1 MKDSFDVELAR
12 FGARLELARR
22 HLYDYCL
29 LQYPGFY
36 KPNRT
41 FLKDICNQIEGF
53 VKHSPK
59 RFLIL
64 NAPPRH
70 GKSLTAQSATAW
82 LLGDN
87 PANRVMT
94 ASYNERL
101 ASTFSKN
108 VRNIIQTKKAGDKVV
123 YQDIFPNVAVQYG
136 DASAQMWTIEG
147 QNQTSYLATS
157 PNGTATGFGCDFL
170 ICDDLIK
177 NAVEAY
183 NTNVLDDIWSWFTDT
198 MLSRLE
204 GQRKVIVIMTR
215 WAKGDLAGR
224 ILEAFPDEVELI
236 TYQACNDQG
245 AMLCDDILNTKD
257 YEFLKREMSLDIFE
271 ANYNQK
277 PIDIKGRLY
286 SEFKEWEK
294 KPEGEVKN
302 YTDTADTGSDF
313 LCSISYTVFENE
325 AYITDLVFTDEPM
338 EITEEATADLLYRS
352 EVNRANVE
360 SNNGGRGF
368 ARNVERILREKH
380 GSNRTIITPVPQTKN
395 KESRILASSAWV
407 QNHVYMPPNWKTR
420 WPEFYKQVMEYQR
433 KGKNAHDD
441 AADVLA
447 AIFEEITGKRKP
459 QIINNIDNPTKRRH
473 RRTFER

>member
-36 KPNRT
+36 KPKRT

-108 VRNIIQTKKAGDKVV
+108 VRNIIQTKKVGERVV
-123 YQDIFPNVAVQYG
+123 YSDIFPGVSVQYG
-136 DASAQMWTIEG
+136 DASAQMWTLEG

-157 PNGTATGFGCDFL
+157 PNGTATGFGCNFL

-183 NTNVLDDIWSWFTDT
+183 NENVLNDIWSWFTDT

-204 GQRKVIVIMTR
+204 GQKKVIVIMTR

-245 AMLCDDILNTKD
+245 IMLCDDILNTKD
-257 YEFLKREMSLDIFE
+257 YNFLKREMSLDIFE

-313 LCSISYTVFENE
+313 LCSVSYVVFENE

-338 EITEEATADLLYRS
+338 EVTEGKTADLFHRS
-352 EVNRANVE
+352 NVAQAFIE

-368 ARNVERILREKH
+368 ARNVGRILNNEYN
-380 GSNRTIITPVPQTKN
+380 SNRTIITPRPQSKN
-395 KESRILASSAWV
+395 KESRILTSSAWV

-433 KGKNAHDD
+433 KSKNAHDD
-441 AADVLA
+441 AVDVLA
-447 AIFEEITGKRKP
+447 AIFENITAQPEPEVITTDEIDDGYY
-459 QIINNIDNPTKRRH
+459 RRP
-473 RRTFER
+473 FEMY

>member
-1 MKDSFDVELAR
+1 M
-12 FGARLELARR
+12 
-22 HLYDYCL
+22 
-29 LQYPGFY
+29 
-36 KPNRT
+36 
-41 FLKDICNQIEGF
+41 
-53 VKHSPK
+53 KHSPK

-108 VRNIIQTKKAGDKVV
+108 VRNIIQTKKVGERVV
-123 YQDIFPNVAVQYG
+123 YSDIFPGVSVQYG
-136 DASAQMWTIEG
+136 DASAQMWTLEG

-157 PNGTATGFGCDFL
+157 PNGTATGFGCNFL

-183 NTNVLDDIWSWFTDT
+183 NENVLNDIWSWFTDT

-204 GQRKVIVIMTR
+204 GQKKVIVIMTR

-245 AMLCDDILNTKD
+245 IMLCDDILNTKD
-257 YEFLKREMSLDIFE
+257 YNFLKREMSLDIFE

-313 LCSISYTVFENE
+313 LCSVSYVVFENE

-338 EITEEATADLLYRS
+338 EVTEGKTADLFHRS
-352 EVNRANVE
+352 NVAQAFIE

-368 ARNVERILREKH
+368 ARNVGRILNNEYN
-380 GSNRTIITPVPQTKN
+380 SNRTIITPRPQSKN
-395 KESRILASSAWV
+395 KESRILTSSAWV

-433 KGKNAHDD
+433 KSKNAHDD
-441 AADVLA
+441 AVDVLA
-447 AIFEEITGKRKP
+447 AIFENITAQPEPEVITTDEIDDGYY
-459 QIINNIDNPTKRRH
+459 RRP
-473 RRTFER
+473 FEMY

>member
-29 LQYPGFY
+29 LQYPSFY
-36 KPNRT
+36 KPKRT
-41 FLKDICNQIEGF
+41 FLKDICNQIERF
-53 VKHSPK
+53 VKHSSK

-108 VRNIIQTKKAGDKVV
+108 VRNIIQTKKVGDRVV
-123 YQDIFPNVAVQYG
+123 YSDIFPGVSVQYG
-136 DASAQMWTIEG
+136 DASAQMWTLEG
-147 QNQTSYLATS
+147 QSQTSYLATS
-157 PNGTATGFGCDFL
+157 PNGTATGFGCNFL

-183 NTNVLDDIWSWFTDT
+183 NENTLDDIWSWFTDT

-204 GQRKVIVIMTR
+204 GQKKVIVIMTR

-236 TYQACNDQG
+236 TYQAQNEQG
-245 AMLCDDILNTKD
+245 VMLCDDILNIED

-277 PIDIKGRLY
+277 PIDVKGCLY
-286 SEFKEWEK
+286 SEFKEWEV
-294 KPEGEVKN
+294 KPDGEVKN

-313 LCSISYTVFENE
+313 LCSVSYVVFENE

-338 EITEEATADLLYRS
+338 EVTEGKTADLFHRS
-352 EVNRANVE
+352 NVAQAFIE

-368 ARNVERILREKH
+368 ARNVGRILSDEYN
-380 GSNRTIITPVPQTKN
+380 SNRTIITPRPQSKN
-395 KESRILASSAWV
+395 KESRILTSSAWV

-441 AADVLA
+441 AVDVLA
-447 AIFEEITGKRKP
+447 AIFENITAQPEPEVITTDEIDDGYY
-459 QIINNIDNPTKRRH
+459 RRP
-473 RRTFER
+473 FEMY

>member
-29 LQYPGFY
+29 LQYPTFY
-36 KPNRT
+36 IPNRT
-41 FLKDICNQIEGF
+41 FLKDICNQIERF
-53 VKHSPK
+53 VKHSSK

-108 VRNIIQTKKAGDKVV
+108 VRNIIQTKKVGERVV
-123 YQDIFPNVAVQYG
+123 YSDIFPGVSVQYG
-136 DASAQMWTIEG
+136 DASAQMWTLEG

-157 PNGTATGFGCDFL
+157 PNGTATGFGCNFL

-183 NTNVLDDIWSWFTDT
+183 NENVLNDIWSWFTDT

-204 GQRKVIVIMTR
+204 GQKKVIVIMTR

-236 TYQACNDQG
+236 TYQAQNEQG
-245 AMLCDDILNTKD
+245 AMLCDDILNLKD

-277 PIDIKGRLY
+277 PIDVKGRLY
-286 SEFKEWEK
+286 SEFKEWET
-294 KPEGEVKN
+294 KPDGEVRN

-313 LCSISYTVFENE
+313 LCSISYVVFENE

-338 EITEEATADLLYRS
+338 EVTEGKTADLFHRS
-352 EVNRANVE
+352 DVTQAFVE

-368 ARNVERILREKH
+368 ARNVERILNDEYN
-380 GSNRTIITPVPQTKN
+380 SNRTIITPRPQSKN
-395 KESRILASSAWV
+395 KESRILTSSAWV

-420 WPEFYKQVMEYQR
+420 WPEFYKQVMGYQR
-433 KGKNAHDD
+433 KGKNTHDD
-441 AADVLA
+441 AVDVMA
-447 AIFEEITGKRKP
+447 AIFENITAQPEPEVITTDEMDDGYC
-459 QIINNIDNPTKRRH
+459 RRP
-473 RRTFER
+473 FEMY

>member
-36 KPNRT
+36 KPKRT

-108 VRNIIQTKKAGDKVV
+108 VRNTIQTKKVGERVV
-123 YQDIFPNVAVQYG
+123 YSDIFPGVSVQYG
-136 DASAQMWTIEG
+136 DASAQMWTLEG

-157 PNGTATGFGCDFL
+157 PNGTATGFGCNFL

-183 NTNVLDDIWSWFTDT
+183 NENVLNDIWSWFTDT

-204 GQRKVIVIMTR
+204 GQKKVIVIMTR

-245 AMLCDDILNTKD
+245 IMLCDDILNTKD
-257 YEFLKREMSLDIFE
+257 YNFLKREMSLDIFE

-313 LCSISYTVFENE
+313 LCSVSYVVFENE

-338 EITEEATADLLYRS
+338 EVTEGKTADLFHRS
-352 EVNRANVE
+352 NVAQAFIE

-368 ARNVERILREKH
+368 ARNVGRILNNEYN
-380 GSNRTIITPVPQTKN
+380 SNRTIITPRPQSKN
-395 KESRILASSAWV
+395 KESRILTSSAWV

-433 KGKNAHDD
+433 KSKNAHDD
-441 AADVLA
+441 AVDVLA
-447 AIFEEITGKRKP
+447 AIFENITAQPEPEVITTDEIDDGYY
-459 QIINNIDNPTKRRH
+459 RRP
-473 RRTFER
+473 FEMY

>member
-29 LQYPGFY
+29 LQYPSFY

-87 PANRVMT
+87 PSSRIMT

-108 VRNIIQTKKAGDKVV
+108 VRNIIQTKKVGERVV
-123 YQDIFPNVAVQYG
+123 YSDIFPGVSVQYG
-136 DASAQMWTIEG
+136 DASAQMWTLEG

-157 PNGTATGFGCDFL
+157 PNGTATGFGCNFL

-183 NTNVLDDIWSWFTDT
+183 NENVLNDIWSWFTDT

-204 GQRKVIVIMTR
+204 GQKKVIVIMTR

-245 AMLCDDILNTKD
+245 IMLCDDILNTKD
-257 YEFLKREMSLDIFE
+257 YNFLKREMSLDIFE

-313 LCSISYTVFENE
+313 LCSVSYVVFENE

-338 EITEEATADLLYRS
+338 EVTEGKTADLFHRS
-352 EVNRANVE
+352 NVAQAFIE

-368 ARNVERILREKH
+368 ARNVGRILNNEYN
-380 GSNRTIITPVPQTKN
+380 SNRTIITPRPQSKN
-395 KESRILASSAWV
+395 KESRILTSSAWV

-433 KGKNAHDD
+433 KSKNAHDD
-441 AADVLA
+441 AVDVLA
-447 AIFEEITGKRKP
+447 AIFENITAQPEPEVITTDEIDDGYY
-459 QIINNIDNPTKRRH
+459 RRP
-473 RRTFER
+473 FEMY

>member
-1 MKDSFDVELAR
+1 MKDGFDVELAR

-22 HLYDYCL
+22 HLYDYCR
-29 LQYPGFY
+29 LQYPGVY

-41 FLKDICNQIEGF
+41 FLRGICNQIEDF
-53 VKHSPK
+53 VNHSPK

-70 GKSLTAQSATAW
+70 CKSLTAQSATAW
-82 LLGDN
+82 LLGNN
-87 PANRVMT
+87 PQSRIMT

-108 VRNIIQTKKAGDKVV
+108 VRNIIQTKKVGDRVV
-123 YQDIFPNVAVQYG
+123 YKDIFPGVGVQYG

-177 NAVEAY
+177 NSVEVY
-183 NTNVLDDIWSWFTDT
+183 NENILNDIWTWFTDT

-215 WAKGDLAGR
+215 WAEGDLAGR
-224 ILEAFPDEVELI
+224 LLKAFPDEIELI
-236 TYQACNDQG
+236 KYQACNEQG
-245 AMLCDDILNTKD
+245 VMLCEDILNKKD
-257 YEFLKREMSLDIFE
+257 YDFLKREMSLDIFE

-286 SEFKEWEK
+286 SEFKEWES
-294 KPEGEVKN
+294 KPEGEVRN
-302 YTDTADTGSDF
+302 YTDTADTGSDY
-313 LCSISYTVFENE
+313 LCSISYVVRDDE
-325 AYITDLVFTDEPM
+325 AYIMDLVFTDEPM
-338 EITEEATADLLYRS
+338 EVTEGATAEMLSRS
-352 EVNRANVE
+352 NTNKAVIE

-368 ARNVERILREKH
+368 ARNVERILRENY
-380 GSNRTIITPVPQTKN
+380 GSNRTVIKPVSQSKN

-441 AADVLA
+441 AVDVLA
-447 AIFEEITGKRKP
+447 AIFEDITGKRKP
-459 QIINNIDNPTKRRH
+459 QVISSIDNPTRRRH